1 MSYITFPDI
10 SPDLFTITIGGFHF
24 ALRWYALA
32 YIAGILAAWR
42 IMVFLVRRQSL
53 WGGADHCV
61 RGANRKFDILVDLR
75 DHHWGALG
83 LCTILPAHILF
94 KQPRRNFEGL
104 ARRHGLSWRIFG
116 CGCCSYCL

>member
-42 IMVFLVRRQSL
+42 IMVFL
-53 WGGADHCV
+53 
-61 RGANRKFDILVDLR
+61 LR
-75 DHHWGALG
+75 
-83 LCTILPAHILF
+83 
-94 KQPRRNFEGL
+94 
-104 ARRHGLSWRIFG
+104 
-116 CGCCSYCL
+116 